1 MCLENETGV
10 FGDAIWQQCC
20 PWARAFLNRKKLI
33 IIWEKKKDTVT
44 PIIYCMSVSRTQEVS
59 ALRGRFNC
67 TQRRESANRGVYV
80 TTSVLHDNRLPKL
93 CSFPLTRLVK
103 WILGNIWEIKCK
115 ACFFIHPFSH
125 SKCVVY
131 CFSLIAKMLCH
142 IFRDNCSL
150 RIQPFLLAL
159 HR

>member
-1 MCLENETGV
+1 MKLV
-10 FGDAIWQQCC
+10 FLGT
-20 PWARAFLNRKKLI
+20 PFGNNVVLGHEVFLTEKTHYNLRKEERHSDSHHLL
-33 IIWEKKKDTVT
+33 
-44 PIIYCMSVSRTQEVS
+44 SVSRRTQEVS
-59 ALRGRFNC
+59 ALQERFNC

-103 WILGNIWEIKCK
+103 WILGNIREIKCK